1 MILVGNGSLV
11 TRDPERP
18 WLSSGAVA
26 ADDLGL
32 ICGVGP
38 EAKLR
43 KAYPNARYVDARG
56 GVIMPGFINLHH
68 HAYSAFARGLAM
80 KGYAPKGFLDILE
93 GMWWRLD
100 RAMTLEDVYHSAMV
114 TFLDCVRNGVT
125 TVFDHHAGYGAI
137 RGSLGEISRAA
148 DQLGLRACLCYEVSD
163 RDGEEKCT
171 QAIEENVRFLKEAAR
186 RKDDMRYGMMG
197 MHAAFTLSDR
207 TLERC
212 VEALPPT
219 AGCHI
224 HVAEGL
230 DDARHSLQTY
240 GKSVVRRLRDKGVL
254 GRKTIA
260 AHSIHLNWEDIQLLR
275 ETDTMVVH
283 NPQSNMSNAVGCANI
298 PEYIK
303 AGLPVGLGTDGYTGD
318 MLESCKAAGVLAKHN
333 SQDPAAGGSEIPAML
348 FQSNAALANRYFR
361 TPLGVL
367 KPGAAADIIVVDYDP
382 ITPMDAGNVD
392 GHLLFGTC
400 GRDVTTTIAAG
411 KVLMENREITAAD
424 SEKLLADA
432 RRQAESLWNRL
443 NQ

>member
-18 WLSSGAVA
+18 WLSRGAVA
-26 ADDLGL
+26 ADDRGL
-32 ICGVGP
+32 IREVGP

-43 KAYPNARYVDARG
+43 KAYPEARYVDAQG
-56 GVIMPGFINLHH
+56 GLIMPGFINLHH

-80 KGYAPKGFLDILE
+80 KNYAPKGFLDILE

-100 RAMTLEDVYHSAMV
+100 RALTLEATYHSAMV
-114 TFLDCVRNGVT
+114 TFLDCVRSGVT
-125 TVFDHHAGYGAI
+125 TVFDHHAGFGAI

-148 DQLGLRACLCYEVSD
+148 DQIGLRACLCYEVSD

-171 QAIEENVRFLKEAAR
+171 QAIEENVQFLKQAAR
-186 RKDDMRYGMMG
+186 RKDDMQHGMMG

-212 VEALPPT
+212 VEALPPA

-254 GRKTIA
+254 GRRTIA

-275 ETDTMVVH
+275 ETGTMVVH
-283 NPQSNMSNAVGCANI
+283 NPQSNMGNAVGCANI
-298 PEYIK
+298 PEYIR
-303 AGLPVGLGTDGYTGD
+303 AGLPVGLGTDGYTSD
-318 MLESCKAAGVLAKHN
+318 MLESCKAAAALAKHN

-348 FQSNAALANRYFR
+348 FGTNAALANRFFS

-367 KPGAAADIIVVDYDP
+367 KPGAAADIIVVDYTP
-382 ITPMDAGNVD
+382 FTPMDGSNID

-400 GRDVTTTIAAG
+400 GRDVTTTIVAG
-411 KVLMENREITAAD
+411 KVLMENREFRGLD

-432 RRQAESLWNRL
+432 RRQAKSLWDRL